1 VNIREI
7 AAFSSTYSEI
17 NREERNYAALLFSAL
32 CIPGN
37 AERFLQI
44 CGYRE
49 APGPDFGIYFEYA
62 FLRDLWCTI
71 DSEAIKKDI
80 IRKHLRIGG
89 IEEILALPVREIN
102 LRFGVAGEPSS
113 EYIQFPGKW
122 AITKYE
128 SQISDN
134 DDFLKI
140 CRFKWSFNIKP
151 DIVMH
156 LDSSRAICIEAKYCS
171 GEGSYPASE
180 SEKAIFR
187 RRSIGSVGQMD
198 LQQYMMRELL
208 GIDTQFI
215 FLVSRKEHSSTHK
228 VVSWGEVFHAL
239 DLETMP
245 TFAQSMAARISVQG
259 GSMADRCI

>member
-1 VNIREI
+1 MNIREI
-7 AAFSSTYSEI
+7 TAFSSSYSEI

-44 CGYRE
+44 CGYKE

-71 DSEAIKKDI
+71 DGEAIKKDI
-80 IRKHLRIGG
+80 IRTHLRIGG
-89 IEEILALPVREIN
+89 IDEILALPVKEIN

-113 EYIQFPGKW
+113 THVQFPGKW

-128 SQISDN
+128 SQFPDN

-151 DIVMH
+151 DIVLH
-156 LDSSRAICIEAKYCS
+156 LDSNRALCIEAKYCS
-171 GEGSYPASE
+171 GEGRYPASE

-187 RRSIGSVGQMD
+187 RRRIDYVGQME
-198 LQQYMMRELL
+198 LQQYMMQELL

-215 FLVSRKEHSSTHK
+215 FLVSKNEHSATHK

-245 TFAQSMAARISVQG
+245 KFAQSMAKRVSAQG
-259 GSMADRCI
+259 GNIADC